1 MDSIEQR
8 MQQLFKKDW
17 VSHVKP
23 LSYSD
28 DVLSI
33 VGVAG
38 DATMHF

>member
-1 MDSIEQR
+1 MAAIEER

-17 VSHVKP
+17 VHHVKP
-23 LSYSD
+23 LSYRD
-28 DVLSI
+28 EVLSI